1 MGGIYQYVHLLGG
14 STNST
19 LVDALYT
26 PSRPFPAGH
35 SRDTPSLPFGP
46 LLPSPPGDSSYR
58 GGTGRE
64 AGGLCMDTSTGGI

>member
-26 PSRPFPAGH
+26 PSLVPPTSGTRGPP
-35 SRDTPSLPFGP
+35 RSLPFT
-46 LLPSPPGDSSYR
+46 PGNFLY
-58 GGTGRE
+58 
-64 AGGLCMDTSTGGI
+64 STL